1 MAKLQRV
8 ELFGESPKGEQR
20 MISRKPTDEEFDK
33 IIESSSLNRKERRL
47 VKFKREGM
55 KQTMTFTNR
64 PNFESLLATNP
75 IKNSQS
81 QVY

>member
-1 MAKLQRV
+1 MNT
-8 ELFGESPKGEQR
+8 
-20 MISRKPTDEEFDK
+20 RKPTDEEFDK
-33 IIESSSLNRKERRL
+33 IVASTSLNRKERRL

-55 KQTMTFTNR
+55 KEAMTVTNR
-64 PNFESLLATNP
+64 PNFESLLATHS